1 MWNFWCLLSWVSEAN
16 ILLQMGHRN
25 CIPLLGCGGG
35 SSGRRTLL
43 GLFKL
48 DLSFW
53 RRFLRDMCFFFK
65 LPFPGCKR
73 SCNSEATVE
82 SFCGSSR
89 PPRAIWVMM
98 DHIKGV
104 WYSLLLHPKTI
115 TQSNPLHMY
124 FINWYFVHMTFINN
138 CILCTRGK
146 KKRKRK
152 WQDAFWDLP
161 AGWWCKIIFTHMT
174 MWLGNNPKGEQLG
187 TNWQRN

>member
-1 MWNFWCLLSWVSEAN
+1 MGVIIVKSTKTYFCMWNFWCLLSWVSEAN

-124 FINWYFVHMTFINN
+124 FINRELTQPPIQYMYIVCAKPT
-138 CILCTRGK
+138 
-146 KKRKRK
+146 
-152 WQDAFWDLP
+152 
-161 AGWWCKIIFTHMT
+161 
-174 MWLGNNPKGEQLG
+174 
-187 TNWQRN
+187 